1 MPDVKHFDVT
11 AALDAVVAL
20 FWRNGMAAT
29 GIQDITAATGLNR
42 SSLYATFGNKQSLYV
57 SALRRYIDTW
67 ATPAFRHLT
76 DSDRGLAAIT
86 DFFDALIRLRCESPF
101 AGWGCM
107 VANANAGIE
116 VRDPEIREFLDRHH
130 LQLRAA
136 LRAALE
142 TARRQEQLPAD
153 TDLDA
158 AADMLVSLTYAL
170 NLRSRSD
177 ADAAALREIA
187 ARTIASIGGKTGPGP
202 SPA

>member
-11 AALDAVVAL
+11 AALDAAVAL

-29 GIQDITAATGLNR
+29 GIQDITSATGLNR

-67 ATPAFRHLT
+67 ATPALRHLT
-76 DSDRGLAAIT
+76 DSDRGLAAVT
-86 DFFDALIRLRCESPF
+86 DFFDALIQLRCESSF

-107 VANANAGIE
+107 ITNANAGIE
-116 VRDPEIREFLDRHH
+116 VRDPEIRGFLDRHH
-130 LQLRAA
+130 RQLRDAM
-136 LRAALE
+136 RVALE
-142 TARRQEQLPAD
+142 TARRREQVPAD
-153 TDLDA
+153 ADLDA
-158 AADMLVSLTYAL
+158 AADMLISLTYAL

-187 ARTIASIGGKTGPGP
+187 ARTITSIGRESGT
-202 SPA
+202 